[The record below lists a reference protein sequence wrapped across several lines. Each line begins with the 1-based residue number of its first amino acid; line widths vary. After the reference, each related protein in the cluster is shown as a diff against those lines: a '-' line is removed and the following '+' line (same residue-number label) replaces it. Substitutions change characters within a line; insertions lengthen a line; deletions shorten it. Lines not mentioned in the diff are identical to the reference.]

1 MMFQEV
7 SKNTERFIEQMPK
20 EQRKQYGQ
28 FFTSMET
35 ARFMASLFTIDSEKQ
50 LLYASDAGA
59 GSGILSV
66 ALIEK
71 CNAILHENQVLDLV
85 CYENDP
91 KVLPLLK

>member
-28 FFTSMET
+28 FFASMET

-50 LLYASDAGA
+50 LLMLRKRSFKRY
-59 GSGILSV
+59 L
-66 ALIEK
+66 
-71 CNAILHENQVLDLV
+71 
-85 CYENDP
+85 
-91 KVLPLLK
+91 

>member
-50 LLYASDAGA
+50 LLYA
-59 GSGILSV
+59 L
-66 ALIEK
+66 
-71 CNAILHENQVLDLV
+71 
-85 CYENDP
+85 
-91 KVLPLLK
+91 